1 MVIINDT
8 DCNGCGECVDVCPNG
23 ALILQNNHAFINQ
36 EFCQG
41 CEICLDACPQGAIL
55 TGEHHP
61 VASEVIRIP
70 AVPEREPSWL
80 TETAEPIPLREMV
93 FPAISSVL
101 VWTGRELVPR
111 LADFALGV
119 LDRRIQTANS
129 VPNNQYPMQHS
140 RNFSTSTR
148 GRRRGRRRQRR
159 AMRNRKSYVD

>member
-1 MVIINDT
+1 MIYINAI
-8 DCNGCGECVDVCPNG
+8 DCNGCGECMDVCPTG
-23 ALILQNNHAFINQ
+23 ALILQNNHAFIDQ

-41 CEICLDACPQGAIL
+41 CEICLDACPRGAIL
-55 TGEHHP
+55 MGEHHP

-70 AVPEREPSWL
+70 AVPEREPSLL
-80 TETAEPIPLREMV
+80 TDPAEPIPLRELV
-93 FPAISSVL
+93 IPAIGSVL

-129 VPNNQYPMQHS
+129 VPNNQFPMRS
-140 RNFSTSTR
+140 RRDFSTSTR

-159 AMRNRKSYVD
+159 AMRNRKS